1 MQNLPLS
8 NYEDLISFIKIQ
20 SDYNK
25 FDIYNI
31 DQLIAE
37 PSIFQMIKTFYSNTD
52 AIDFF
57 DSISKTNPKLIL
69 DFKFQDPKV
78 LIMSKDCLTYK
89 KTNAI
94 FFDNTYLGIVFPYKH
109 NTHEFTSKKNDRIE
123 KNIRSIRNHFSDKNL
138 FIENHLKHQIL
149 ANQSIEDINV
159 FPIHLENFKICEYSS
174 RLTVSETPHT
184 LELCLFTDN
193 LNFNLQLFYNL
204 ELIKKHSIDIDTY
217 NKISEVQL
225 FDTIYEFLFPFS
237 INSDFFN
244 NLTIEMPTSLK
255 EYMEVMEPYRDTY
268 KMYKI

>member
-37 PSIFQMIKTFYSNTD
+37 PSIFQMIKTFYPNTD

-57 DSISKTNPKLIL
+57 DSIHQTNPKLIL

-109 NTHEFTSKKNDRIE
+109 NTHEFTSKK
-123 KNIRSIRNHFSDKNL
+123 K
-138 FIENHLKHQIL
+138 
-149 ANQSIEDINV
+149 
-159 FPIHLENFKICEYSS
+159 
-174 RLTVSETPHT
+174 
-184 LELCLFTDN
+184 
-193 LNFNLQLFYNL
+193 
-204 ELIKKHSIDIDTY
+204 
-217 NKISEVQL
+217 
-225 FDTIYEFLFPFS
+225 
-237 INSDFFN
+237 
-244 NLTIEMPTSLK
+244 
-255 EYMEVMEPYRDTY
+255 
-268 KMYKI
+268 